1 MVTKVESG
9 QSAPASAVVP
19 GEEKANTRERILDIA
34 LELFTERGY
43 DKTSLRQIAE
53 QLGFSKAAIYYH
65 FASKE
70 DIFMALH
77 MRLHEFGLGA
87 LSMIDG
93 AQTPEMWMGLVDHL
107 TDQILA
113 HRSLFVLH
121 ERNRAALEEL
131 HRAPHDASH
140 EDLELVFR
148 KILSDP
154 KLAARDRVRMACTF
168 GAVMGALVL
177 SGDVFKDID
186 SVELGSLVRDA
197 AHDLMSR

>member
-1 MVTKVESG
+1 
-9 QSAPASAVVP
+9 
-19 GEEKANTRERILDIA
+19 
-34 LELFTERGY
+34 
-43 DKTSLRQIAE
+43 
-53 QLGFSKAAIYYH
+53 
-65 FASKE
+65 
-70 DIFMALH
+70 
-77 MRLHEFGLGA
+77 
-87 LSMIDG
+87 MIDG

>member
-121 ERNRAALEEL
+121 ERNRAALESFTAPRTMPRTRTWSSFFARSSPIRSWR
-131 HRAPHDASH
+131 RATGCEWPAPSG
-140 EDLELVFR
+140 
-148 KILSDP
+148 LSWVP
-154 KLAARDRVRMACTF
+154 SCSR
-168 GAVMGALVL
+168 G
-177 SGDVFKDID
+177 
-186 SVELGSLVRDA
+186 
-197 AHDLMSR
+197 MSSKTSTQ